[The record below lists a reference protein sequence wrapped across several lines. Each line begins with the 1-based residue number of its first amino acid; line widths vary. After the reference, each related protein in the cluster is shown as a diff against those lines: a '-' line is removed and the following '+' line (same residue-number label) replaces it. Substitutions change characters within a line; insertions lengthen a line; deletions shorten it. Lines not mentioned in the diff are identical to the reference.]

1 MMKFTL
7 TITDATHDEISKFFT
22 GGIVPANSI
31 KSLLKTE
38 NEPEAFIPTFGNNT
52 VSPNVNG
59 VGLTPVTSDEENEP
73 VNTNAPAFDSS
84 SMPWDERIHSANRG
98 TNANGTWRKRRG
110 VSDGLVAGVE
120 AELRA
125 RVAPAPLPVEMAPV
139 HVMQPEQFQQQQP
152 VAPMTMP
159 PIPEFLQ
166 RQPNPVAVQVM
177 QPEQFQQQQP
187 VAPTLHPAPAHVVDF
202 MAFMTTLAQK
212 SSHGVIDHPYIMSL
226 TARTGAALGRQMNAI
241 TDINNDQNAINTAI
255 AIMQQEGKW

>member
-22 GGIVPANSI
+22 GGIVSPASI
-31 KSLLKTE
+31 KPVTGA
-38 NEPEAFIPTFGNNT
+38 NGPEAFIPLNAPVPVNTLVAASGNGMVANIT
-52 VSPNVNG
+52 
-59 VGLTPVTSDEENEP
+59 TEDDEP

-84 SMPWDERIHSANRG
+84 GMPWDERIHSANRG

-152 VAPMTMP
+152 VATVAPMTMP

-166 RQPNPVAVQVM
+166 RQPAPAPVHVM

-187 VAPTLHPAPAHVVDF
+187 VATTHVVDF

-226 TARTGAALGRQMNAI
+226 TARTGAAIGRQMNAI
-241 TDINNDQNAINTAI
+241 TDINNDQHAINTAI
-255 AIMQQEGKW
+255 AFMQQDGKW